1 VSGWLVFLL
10 ASAGHAEWWV
20 IAVNRLHSFPISAHK
35 LRRFR
40 TVHDFAV
47 PGFPLLLAA
56 MAGFGEQGLLC
67 GGSPADQPVTMQL
80 LLACAAS
87 GCIPLLVGILRWQAF
102 GRKAFLLA
110 DSRELIIV
118 RDTNS
123 TEHKTNSTEHKPAPT
138 QAIETVSGLPKT
150 LARIWPFNEFNHLEL
165 NRKSIRIVAPR
176 TRNRPAT
183 SNDIHHRPLRLL
195 HFSDLHFTGTPG
207 LGFYREF
214 VHHALQHPA
223 DAIFFTGD
231 LIDAPELL
239 PHAIEIL
246 RPLTQH
252 APCWFVL
259 GNHDWRY
266 EHEHVRRTLEK
277 SGWICVAGNGHQVV
291 LNGLEVFIAGSER
304 PWMGNEPPIA
314 GDISADLKVLLC
326 HTPDGR
332 TDAACRGYQLV
343 LCGHTHGGQVVLPVI
358 GPVYSPSITGV
369 RFASGLFQW
378 PDFVMHVSR
387 GIGSKDPLRW
397 NCPPEVTWLEVTL
410 VPPAL

>member
-1 VSGWLVFLL
+1 VNGWLVLLL

-20 IAVNRLHSFPISAHK
+20 IAVNRLHSFPIAAHK

-40 TVHDFAV
+40 TFHDVAV
-47 PGFPLLLAA
+47 PGFPLLVAA
-56 MAGFGEQGLLC
+56 IAGFGEKGLLR
-67 GGSPADQPVTMQL
+67 GGSPADQPIL
-80 LLACAAS
+80 LQVLLMCAAS
-87 GCIPLLVGILRWQAF
+87 GCIPLLFAVLRWQAS
-102 GRKAFLLA
+102 GCKAFHLTDA
-110 DSRELIIV
+110 RELLII

-123 TEHKTNSTEHKPAPT
+123 TDQQAASVP
-138 QAIETVSGLPKT
+138 AIESVSGLPKT
-150 LARIWPFNEFNHLEL
+150 LARVWPFNEFNHLEL
-165 NRKSIRIVAPR
+165 NRKSIRIVAPAIR
-176 TRNRPAT
+176 SSPDRPNET
-183 SNDIHHRPLRLL
+183 LQRPLRLL

-214 VHHALQHPA
+214 VRLVLQHPV
-223 DAIFFTGD
+223 DAVFFTGD

-239 PHAIEIL
+239 PQAIEIL
-246 RPLTQH
+246 RPLAQH

-266 EHEHVRRTLEK
+266 DHEHIRHTLEE
-277 SGWICVAGNGHQVV
+277 SGWTCVAGRGQQAV
-291 LNGLEVFIAGSER
+291 LNGLAVFIAGSER

-314 GDISADLKVLLC
+314 ADISADLKVLLC

-332 TDAACRGYQLV
+332 NDAARRGYQLM
-343 LCGHTHGGQVVLPVI
+343 LCGHTHGGQVVLPVM

-378 PDFVMHVSR
+378 PDMVMHVSR

-410 VPPAL
+410 VPPSP